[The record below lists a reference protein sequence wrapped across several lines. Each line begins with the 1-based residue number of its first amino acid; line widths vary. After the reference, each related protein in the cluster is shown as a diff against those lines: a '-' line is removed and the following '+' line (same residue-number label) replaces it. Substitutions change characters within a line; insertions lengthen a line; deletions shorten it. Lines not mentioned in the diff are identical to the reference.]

1 MNRREDLEVLLA
13 SVGGTGTGGPREI
26 DSLALLQVVTYLET
40 RYGIRLADHRIE
52 PDDLRTVDGL
62 LSVIERLA

>member
-13 SVGGTGTGGPREI
+13 SVGGARTGSPREI
-26 DSLALLQVVTYLET
+26 DSLALLQVVTYLEG

-62 LSVIERLA
+62 LSVIERFA